1 MTLDELFKAKGQLT
15 TEIEIAQA
23 KLQQVNKQ
31 IIDLINKGNVSH
43 DGKDIHRELRGE
55 AQQS

>member
-1 MTLDELFKAKGQLT
+1 MKLEDLFKLKGQLT

-31 IIDLINKGNVSH
+31 IIELINQ
-43 DGKDIHRELRGE
+43 RELE
-55 AQQS
+55 ARKQEVPKPE

>member
-1 MTLDELFKAKGQLT
+1 MKLEDLFKIKGQLT

-31 IIDLINKGNVSH
+31 IIDLINQQ
-43 DGKDIHRELRGE
+43 EGE
-55 AQQS
+55 TRKLEASKSE

>member
-1 MTLDELFKAKGQLT
+1 MNINELYRIKGQLT

-31 IIDLINKGNVSH
+31 IIDLINQQ
-43 DGKDIHRELRGE
+43 EGE
-55 AQQS
+55 ARKQEASKSE

>member
-1 MTLDELFKAKGQLT
+1 MPLDELYKIKGQLT

-31 IIDLINKGNVSH
+31 IVELINKQIKKTEED
-43 DGKDIHRELRGE
+43 DG
-55 AQQS
+55 

>member
-1 MTLDELFKAKGQLT
+1 MKLEDLFKIKGQLT

-31 IIDLINKGNVSH
+31 IIELINQ
-43 DGKDIHRELRGE
+43 RELE
-55 AQQS
+55 ARKQEVPKPE

>member
-1 MTLDELFKAKGQLT
+1 MKIEELFRIKGQLT

-31 IIDLINKGNVSH
+31 IIELINQREIEARKREVNESPVST
-43 DGKDIHRELRGE
+43 
-55 AQQS
+55 

>member
-1 MTLDELFKAKGQLT
+1 MQLDELYKMKGQLT

-31 IIDLINKGNVSH
+31 IVELINAVRS
-43 DGKDIHRELRGE
+43 KDIESVG
-55 AQQS
+55 ASNGTP